1 MKTKLIIGTLL
12 LCSAC
17 GRYNHSKPTV
27 VAFNYR
33 QNDIQKSFDTL
44 YHHQQTSS
52 GLYMGFIEQAL
63 AICPGTT
70 SHKDTITQDVLSSMY
85 LNLYTGNY
93 DCVTT
98 TTFCFEDGNISAAGM
113 FHLAPGDTIAPD
125 HDFPITGGSG
135 AYHNIYGTYTR
146 KYKDGVYH
154 VELRYDKVD

>member
-1 MKTKLIIGTLL
+1 MKTKLIIGILL

-27 VAFNYR
+27 VTFNYR

-70 SHKDTITQDVLSSMY
+70 THKDTITQDVLSSMY

-98 TTFCFEDGNISAAGM
+98 TTFCFEDGNISATGM
-113 FHLAPGDTIAPD
+113 FHLTPGDTIAPD

-146 KYKDGVYH
+146 KYKDGIYH
-154 VELRYDKVD
+154 IELRYDKLD